1 MSAAVSIGIFIVF
14 LIGCLIIYG
23 KDFMDYIERLKAYD
37 KLKTNTISEDQ
48 RKSFNNKLDKYL
60 EQLIIATNTQKL
72 DVIKLKQLTVLLF
85 VLSFMIVSY
94 VLGLFAGLLVSIMVA
109 SLPFISL
116 RLRLNTMQTKGSHE
130 GESLIVNLLSKYR
143 TSSFNIEEAIEKVVK
158 DSDISIPNCQV
169 ALYRLLYSARGTK
182 NPVLIRESTNLF
194 AYTLGTNWA
203 KMLSNN
209 IYLAIVSGTNVSKPL
224 EDILIRLRGASILQ
238 EERRRKNAESIR
250 IVKYVAPTIYIFFFL
265 IAVNFVGISPKTY
278 MYNQFMTKQ
287 GMVLFIA
294 CIVSWM
300 FNYILILSIKNK
312 KFDF

>member
-1 MSAAVSIGIFIVF
+1 MF

-48 RKSFNNKLDKYL
+48 RKAFNNKLDKYL
-60 EQLIIATNTQKL
+60 EKLIIATNTQKL
-72 DVIKLKQLTVLLF
+72 DVIKLKQLTVFLF

-94 VLGLFAGLLVSIMVA
+94 VLGLFAGLLVSIMTA

-224 EDILIRLRGASILQ
+224 EDILIRLRGATILQ

>member
-48 RKSFNNKLDKYL
+48 RKAFNNKLDKYL
-60 EQLIIATNTQKL
+60 EQLLIATNTQKL

-94 VLGLFAGLLVSIMVA
+94 VLGLFAGLLVSIMMA

>member
-48 RKSFNNKLDKYL
+48 RKAFNNKLDKYL

-72 DVIKLKQLTVLLF
+72 DVIKLKQLTVFLF
-85 VLSFMIVSY
+85 VLSFVIVSY
-94 VLGLFAGLLVSIMVA
+94 VLGLFAGLLVSIMTA

-224 EDILIRLRGASILQ
+224 EDILIRLRGATILQ